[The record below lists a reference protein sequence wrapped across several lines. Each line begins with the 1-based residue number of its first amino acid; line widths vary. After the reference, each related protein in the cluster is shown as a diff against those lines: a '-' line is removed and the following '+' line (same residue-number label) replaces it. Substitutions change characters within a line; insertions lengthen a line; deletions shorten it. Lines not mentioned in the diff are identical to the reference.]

1 MFKERGEMAIS
12 IAVIE
17 TKIVPI
23 SVDPSQIHSHIS
35 FLDSTIIHQNKHTR
49 T

>member
-1 MFKERGEMAIS
+1 MFKERGEMAVS
-12 IAVIE
+12 IEVIKR
-17 TKIVPI
+17 KIVPI
-23 SVDPSQIHSHIS
+23 SIDPSQIHAHIS